1 MKTKRKDG
9 YNMREYSES
18 FFKARRYTLCA
29 ALILGTSAAAAAVAT
44 RTGFSETAERAALL
58 SMSVLYGYNGQATSD
73 RESTTHT
80 SEDITPQD
88 ISETAEIYTYT
99 EYAVDDSAMISAGS
113 PLMPSSAN
121 EDISS
126 DYPEAAPD
134 SFSDEDYLQGG
145 RIVPTLYGKYT
156 GGDYIDLPNGGQ
168 VRNITSMDNS
178 QLLSLAEQP
187 PAFEITADGEP
198 EVLIMHTHTTE
209 CYEPCEREY
218 YDLNRSSR
226 VLDSEQNMTVIGN
239 EITYQLYQSGIG
251 VIHDTTVHDYP
262 DYNGSYDRSRET
274 VQNILEQ
281 YPSVKVVLD
290 IHRDAIEKD
299 GDRIAPVTEIDG
311 KKAAQVMIICGCDD
325 GTMDMPNCT
334 DNFKFACA
342 LQSRLESDYP
352 TLTRPVLFDYR
363 HYNQDLTPG
372 SLLIEVGG
380 HANTLEQ
387 AKYSGQLIGKSL
399 SKLLLDLKK

>member
-1 MKTKRKDG
+1 
-9 YNMREYSES
+9 MREYPES
-18 FFKARRYTLCA
+18 FIKARRYTLCA
-29 ALILGTSAAAAAVAT
+29 ALILGTSAAASALIAGTA
-44 RTGFSETAERAALL
+44 FSETAEKAALL
-58 SMSVLYGYNGQATSD
+58 SMSVLYGYNGQASADT
-73 RESTTHT
+73 ESAAQS
-80 SEDITPQD
+80 SEDITPQSP
-88 ISETAEIYTYT
+88 SETAEIYTYT

-126 DYPEAAPD
+126 AYPEAAAD

-145 RIVPTLYGKYT
+145 KIIPTLYGRYT
-156 GGDYIDLPNGGQ
+156 GDDYIDLPSGGQ

-178 QLLSLAEQP
+178 ELLSLAEQP

-209 CYEPCEREY
+209 CYEPFEREY
-218 YDLNRSSR
+218 CDLNRSSR
-226 VLDSEQNMTVIGN
+226 VLDSEQNMTAVGN
-239 EITYQLYQSGIG
+239 EIAYQLYQSGIG

-274 VQNILEQ
+274 VMNILRQ
-281 YPSVKVVLD
+281 YPSIKVVLD

-299 GDRIAPVTEIDG
+299 GDRIAPVTEING

-325 GTMDMPNCT
+325 GTMDMPNYT

-363 HYNQDLTPG
+363 HYNQDLTSG

-399 SKLLLDLKK
+399 AELLLELKK